1 MRVVQVD
8 GIVGGVLENGFFV
21 DIGAMQA
28 FISKNVSFESGA
40 GTFLPSA
47 VH

>member
-1 MRVVQVD
+1 MVVVQVD

-40 GTFLPSA
+40 RALVSLA